1 MGKWYWV
8 HAVSDCE
15 YCVEAVKLLNQTGF
29 QYVLS
34 LYDRNPAVLESVKTL
49 WNHNTTPIIVE
60 YSVAGTTSLIGGCD
74 DLHEY
79 FKELGYS
86 PEENKQLSDDQP
98 KSDGVE

>member
-1 MGKWYWV
+1 M
-8 HAVSDCE
+8 
-15 YCVEAVKLLNQTGF
+15 
-29 QYVLS
+29 
-34 LYDRNPAVLESVKTL
+34 
-49 WNHNTTPIIVE
+49 
-60 YSVAGTTSLIGGCD
+60 AGTTSLIGGCD